1 VLNQRC
7 NWMPIPLRLM
17 IGFGMAYHGFPKV
30 FDAAQHDQ
38 FVGAL
43 GGMGVP
49 LPVVAAWGVGILE
62 FAGGLMV
69 IVGVLTRL
77 ISALMI
83 VDMLAAIYLVHL
95 PSGFVAPPG
104 AEGPPGYELNVLYIA
119 GLLALVIG
127 GAGRYSIDG
136 MIQRAA
142 RRSVS
147 ATGPTAAELSLP
159 KRVPPWR
166 KRTNRPPVAGD

>member
-17 IGFGMAYHGFPKV
+17 IGFGMAYHGYPKL
-30 FDAAQHDQ
+30 FDSAFHEQ
-38 FVGAL
+38 FVSSL

-62 FAGGLMV
+62 FAGGLML
-69 IVGVLTRL
+69 IVGLLTRL
-77 ISALMI
+77 VSALMI
-83 VDMLAAIYLVHL
+83 VNMLAAIYLVHL

-104 AEGPPGYELNVLYIA
+104 AEGPPGYELNVIYIA
-119 GLLALVIG
+119 ALLALVIG

-136 MIQRAA
+136 MMDRAS
-142 RRSVS
+142 RRS
-147 ATGPTAAELSLP
+147 APARDTTAAERSLP
-159 KRVPPWR
+159 KRVAPWR
-166 KRTNRPPVAGD
+166 KRAHRPPVAGD